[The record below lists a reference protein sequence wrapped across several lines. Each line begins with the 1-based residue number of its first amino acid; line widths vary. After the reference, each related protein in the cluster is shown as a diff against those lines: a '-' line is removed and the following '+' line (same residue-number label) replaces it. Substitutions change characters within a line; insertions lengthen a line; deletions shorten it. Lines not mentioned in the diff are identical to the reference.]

1 MNKKRILEV
10 LAELKK
16 GPKKK
21 FTQSYDLII
30 NLRNVNVKQTPVEF
44 FVTMPNPKGKEVK
57 VVAFVGPELIEQ
69 AKQVC
74 DVAITELDFKNYDQ
88 KAMKKLAKTHDYF
101 IAQATLMPKVA
112 AAFGKT
118 LGTSGKMPNPKLGCV
133 VPPNAQLAVL
143 KEKLTKTVKMSAKKA
158 TNLQCLVGKE
168 DMPDDVI
175 ADNVMSVYNS
185 TLRQVP
191 NETQNIKK
199 VQLKLTMGK
208 PINL

>member
-1 MNKKRILEV
+1 MDKKRILEV

-16 GPKKK
+16 APKKK
-21 FTQSYDLII
+21 FTQSYDLVI
-30 NLRNVNVKQTPVEF
+30 NLRNVNVKQTPIDF
-44 FVTMPNPKGKEVK
+44 FVTMPHSKGKEVK
-57 VVAFVGPELIEQ
+57 VVAFVGPELAEQ

-74 DVAITELDFKNYDQ
+74 DITITETDFKNYDQ
-88 KAMKKLAKTHDYF
+88 KAMKKLAKTYDYF

-133 VPPNAQLAVL
+133 VPPNAQLAAL
-143 KEKLTKTVKMSAKKA
+143 KERLTKTARMSAKKA
-158 TNLQCLVGKE
+158 TNLQCMVGKE
-168 DMPDDVI
+168 DMDDNVI

-199 VQLKLTMGK
+199 VQLKLTMSK
-208 PINL
+208 PLDI

>member
-143 KEKLTKTVKMSAKKA
+143 KEKLTK
-158 TNLQCLVGKE
+158 
-168 DMPDDVI
+168 P
-175 ADNVMSVYNS
+175 
-185 TLRQVP
+185 
-191 NETQNIKK
+191 
-199 VQLKLTMGK
+199 
-208 PINL
+208 